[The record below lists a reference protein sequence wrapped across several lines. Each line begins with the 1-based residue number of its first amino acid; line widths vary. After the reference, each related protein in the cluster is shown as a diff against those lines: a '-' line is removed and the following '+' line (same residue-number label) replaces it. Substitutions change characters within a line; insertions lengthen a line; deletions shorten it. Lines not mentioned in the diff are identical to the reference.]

1 MKSLKHISKYFS
13 FIYRIT
19 GTVVK
24 NMSEPLRFEGLK
36 LDLFTKDELYEIH
49 LATLDIL
56 EGVGV
61 GIYEPRALKLMD
73 EAGAIVDYD
82 KKVVRIPQYLL
93 KELIKKAPEV
103 VTLCARNSKHT
114 VRLKP
119 WGKTYFNN
127 SSYGVRVYDLKT
139 GMHRDSR
146 SEDVVNFAKL
156 TDALENIHVYLP
168 TVTAH
173 DIPEYVR
180 ALHELAISLDN
191 TEKHVSHGASGAD
204 AIKRYVQIG
213 ATIVGGE
220 EELRKRPVISAS
232 TCPISPLQ
240 HSQEDTETLIEF
252 AKFGL
257 PFFILSMAMGGGTA
271 PLTIAGE
278 LVVINAEVLS
288 GIALVQLVNPGTPV
302 LYGSVSSTM
311 DMKTG
316 KLALGAPERPLI
328 NSGCAQLARYYGI
341 PSWVGA
347 CSTDAKAPG
356 PQAMFEKVMTAIVPM
371 LAGASLIYGPAILDS
386 GKTYSF
392 EQLVLDNEVI
402 GALYRIVEGVDVD
415 ADSLALEVI
424 ENVGIGGHYLAQKH
438 TSDHV
443 LSDQWR
449 PALLD
454 RGSRGDWIRASRKDI
469 CELARER
476 AKELLASHEVE
487 PLEKDVRKEMWGIV
501 KKAERELKR
510 TKQ

>member
-1 MKSLKHISKYFS
+1 MRQPLKSQGI
-13 FIYRIT
+13 
-19 GTVVK
+19 
-24 NMSEPLRFEGLK
+24 K
-36 LDLFTKDELYEIH
+36 LDPLDKDQLYEVH

-56 EGVGV
+56 ERIGV
-61 GIYEPRALKLMD
+61 GIYEDRALKLMD

-82 KKVVRIPQYLL
+82 RKVVRIPQYLL

-103 VTLCARNSKHT
+103 VTLYARNPKHS
-114 VRLKP
+114 VRLESG
-119 WGKTYFNN
+119 GKTYFNN
-127 SSYGVRVYDLKT
+127 SSYGIKVYDLDT
-139 GMHRDSR
+139 GMHRDST
-146 SEDVVNFAKL
+146 SEDVANFARL
-156 TDALENIHVYLP
+156 ADALENIHVYLP

-173 DIPEYVR
+173 DVPEYVR
-180 ALHELAISLDN
+180 ALHELAIGLDN
-191 TEKHVSHGASGAD
+191 TEKHVSHATYGAD
-204 AIKRYVQIG
+204 AIRHYIQIG

-220 EELRKRPVISAS
+220 EELRKKPVVSAS

-240 HSQEDTETLIEF
+240 HSKEDTETLIEF

-328 NSGCAQLARYYGI
+328 NSGCAQLARYYKI
-341 PSWVGA
+341 PSWIGA
-347 CSTDAKAPG
+347 CSTDAKVPG
-356 PQAMFEKVMTAIVPM
+356 PQAMFEKVITAIVPM
-371 LAGASLIYGPAILDS
+371 LAGANLIYGPAILDS

-392 EQLVLDNEVI
+392 EQLVLDNEII
-402 GALYRIVEGVDVD
+402 GALYRIVEGIDVN

-438 TSDHV
+438 TSAHV

-449 PALLD
+449 PTLVD
-454 RGSRGDWIRASRKDI
+454 RGSREEWVKAGRKDM
-469 CELARER
+469 CVLARER
-476 AKELLASHEVE
+476 AKEILESHEVE
-487 PLEKDVRKEMWGIV
+487 PLEKDVRKEMWEIV
-501 KKAERELKR
+501 KKAERELKD
-510 TKQ
+510 

>member
-1 MKSLKHISKYFS
+1 MRQPLKSQGI
-13 FIYRIT
+13 
-19 GTVVK
+19 
-24 NMSEPLRFEGLK
+24 K
-36 LDLFTKDELYEIH
+36 LDPLDKDQLYEVH

-56 EGVGV
+56 ERIGV
-61 GIYEPRALKLMD
+61 GIYEDRALKLMD

-82 KKVVRIPQYLL
+82 RKVVRIPQYLL

-103 VTLCARNSKHT
+103 VTLYARNPKHS
-114 VRLKP
+114 VRLESG
-119 WGKTYFNN
+119 GKTYFNN
-127 SSYGVRVYDLKT
+127 SSYGIKVYDLDT
-139 GMHRDSR
+139 GMHRDST
-146 SEDVVNFAKL
+146 SEDVANFARL
-156 TDALENIHVYLP
+156 ADALENIHVYLP

-173 DIPEYVR
+173 DVPEYVR
-180 ALHELAISLDN
+180 ALHELAIGLDN
-191 TEKHVSHGASGAD
+191 TEKHVSHATYGAD
-204 AIKRYVQIG
+204 AIRHYIQIG

-220 EELRKRPVISAS
+220 EELRKKPVVSAS

-240 HSQEDTETLIEF
+240 HSKEDTETLIEF

-328 NSGCAQLARYYGI
+328 NSGCAQLARYYKI
-341 PSWVGA
+341 PSWIGA
-347 CSTDAKAPG
+347 CSTDAKVPG
-356 PQAMFEKVMTAIVPM
+356 PQAMFEKVITAIVPM

-392 EQLVLDNEVI
+392 EQLVLDNEII
-402 GALYRIVEGVDVD
+402 GALYRIVEGIDVN

-438 TSDHV
+438 TSAHV

-449 PALLD
+449 PTLVD
-454 RGSRGDWIRASRKDI
+454 RGSREEWVKAGRKDM
-469 CELARER
+469 CVLARER
-476 AKELLASHEVE
+476 AKKILASHEVE
-487 PLEKDVRKEMWGIV
+487 PLEKDVRKEMWEIV
-501 KKAERELKR
+501 KKAERELKD
-510 TKQ
+510 

>member
-1 MKSLKHISKYFS
+1 MTESLRSQ
-13 FIYRIT
+13 
-19 GTVVK
+19 
-24 NMSEPLRFEGLK
+24 GLK
-36 LDLFTKDELYEIH
+36 LNLLNKDELYEIH
-49 LATLDIL
+49 LATLDVL
-56 EGVGV
+56 ERIGV
-61 GIYEPRALKLMD
+61 GIYEDRALKIMD

-82 KKVVRIPQYLL
+82 KKVVKIPQHLL

-103 VTLCARNSKHT
+103 VTLHARNPKHA
-114 VRLKP
+114 VELKP
-119 WGKTYFNN
+119 GGKTYFNN
-127 SSYGVRVYDLKT
+127 SSYGIRVYDLNT

-146 SEDVVNFAKL
+146 SEDVANFARL

-180 ALHELAISLDN
+180 ALHELAIALDN
-191 TEKHVSHGASGAD
+191 TEKHVSHATSSAD
-204 AIKRYVQIG
+204 AVKHYIQIG

-220 EELRKRPVISAS
+220 EELRKKPVISAS

-240 HSQEDTETLIEF
+240 HSREDTETLIEF

-278 LVVINAEVLS
+278 LVVVNAEVLS

-341 PSWVGA
+341 PSWIGA

-356 PQAMFEKVMTAIVPM
+356 PQAMFEKVMTAIIPM
-371 LAGASLIYGPAILDS
+371 LAGANLIYGPAILDS

-392 EQLVLDNEVI
+392 EQLVLDNEII
-402 GALYRIVEGVDVD
+402 GALYRIVEDVDVN

-424 ENVGIGGHYLAQKH
+424 EKVGIGGHYLAQKH

-449 PALLD
+449 PTLLD
-454 RGSRGDWIRASRKDI
+454 RGSMGDWVQAGRKDI

-476 AKELLASHEVE
+476 AEKILASHEVE
-487 PLEKDVRKEMWGIV
+487 PLEKDVRREMWEIV
-501 KKAERELKR
+501 KKAERELKD
-510 TKQ
+510 